1 MSAPIMTE
9 DTSEDTLRG
18 AEAAA
23 GSASSA
29 DASITWSEANQR
41 YLVAALSA
49 LRIHLK
55 ATLDGGANAP
65 EHVEDALLDPG
76 IWMFSQPPA
85 LEQLCSAF
93 DLSAFERGVLLL
105 AAGAEMDSQ
114 LAAHFASL
122 DTSRRPLPTLQ
133 LALTVLPE
141 AHWSA
146 LSPARAL
153 RRWQLIDLLPADT
166 LITSAFRPN
175 ERILHFLA
183 GISGIDERLH
193 HLAHPVPP
201 PETLPSSYADVAGQ
215 VAAVWADA
223 SRHATASSAAQQ
235 LPLIELC
242 GTEPDANRAIA
253 ARAAAAV
260 NLRLHVLSLR
270 SLLQTSSAETS
281 LFLRLWE
288 REAILSESALL
299 IELDDLSTA
308 DTASATIS
316 LLLESLHAPLIL
328 SSRQPQSTLSRPRVV
343 FYTSRPTR
351 AEQAELWRTSLQPAD
366 AATNDA
372 VIDPLID
379 TLVAQFNLSPVAIR
393 SAAQH
398 SNGAQPE
405 RSLASVLWDAC
416 RIEARPRLEGLA
428 QRIEPAA
435 TWDDLVLPEK
445 EREQMRNI
453 SLHVRQRTRVY
464 ESWGFADR
472 SSRGLGISVL
482 FAGPSGT
489 GKTTA
494 AEVLAHELRLDL
506 FRIDLSQIISKYIGE
521 TEKNLCR
528 VFDAADQGAA
538 VLLFDEADALFG
550 KRTDVKDSH
559 DRYANCE
566 VSYLLQR
573 MEAYRGL
580 AILTTNRKSSLDQAF
595 LRRLRFV
602 VEFPF
607 PEAAQR
613 AEIWRRIFPS
623 RTPVDGLNVE
633 HLARLRV
640 SGGNIH
646 NIAMGA
652 AFLAA
657 DAGEPVRMGHLLAAA
672 RAEFAKLEIPL
683 NDTEVARWT

>member
-1 MSAPIMTE
+1 MSAPTITE
-9 DTSEDTLRG
+9 ETSEDALRAKETTG
-18 AEAAA
+18 N
-23 GSASSA
+23 ASSTH
-29 DASITWSEANQR
+29 SNVTWFEANQR
-41 YLVAALSA
+41 YLVATFSA

-55 ATLDGGANAP
+55 DRLDGGVNSSAQIDDN
-65 EHVEDALLDPG
+65 LLDPAV
-76 IWMFSQPPA
+76 WNFSQPPA
-85 LEQLCSAF
+85 LEQLCSVF
-93 DLSAFERGVLLL
+93 ELSAFERGIIIL

-114 LAAHFASL
+114 LAAHYASL
-122 DTSRRPLPTLQ
+122 DASRRPLPTLQ

-146 LSPARAL
+146 LSPSRAL
-153 RRWQLIDLLPADT
+153 RRWQLIDLFAADT
-166 LITSAFRPN
+166 LVTSAFRPN

-183 GISGIDERLH
+183 GLSGIDERLH
-193 HLAHPVPP
+193 HLIHPVPT
-201 PETLPSSYADVAGQ
+201 PETLPSSYADVASQ
-215 VAAVWADA
+215 VAAVWTDA
-223 SRHATASSAAQQ
+223 SRQATAASISQQ

-242 GTEPDANRAIA
+242 GAEPDTNRAIA
-253 ARAAAAV
+253 AHAAATL
-260 NLRLHVLSLR
+260 NLRLHVLSPR
-270 SLLQTSSAETS
+270 SLLQTSSAEAS

-288 REAILSESALL
+288 REAILSESVLL
-299 IELDDLSTA
+299 LELDDLPTS
-308 DTASATIS
+308 DTASVTIAQ
-316 LLLESLHAPLIL
+316 LLESLRAPLIL
-328 SSRQPQSTLSRPRVV
+328 STRQPQPTLSRPRVI
-343 FYTSRPTR
+343 FFTSSPTR
-351 AEQAELWRTSLQPAD
+351 AEQAELWRTSLQPPN
-366 AATNDA
+366 AAANK
-372 VIDPLID
+372 PLID
-379 TLVAQFNLSPVAIR
+379 TLVSQFSLSPVAIR

-398 SNGAQPE
+398 SNKTQPE
-405 RSLASVLWDAC
+405 QILASVLWDAC

-445 EREQMRNI
+445 ARGQMRQI
-453 SLHVRQRTRVY
+453 SLHVRHRTRVY

-550 KRTDVKDSH
+550 KRTEVKDSH

-623 RTPVDGLNVE
+623 LTPVDGLNVE
-633 HLARLRV
+633 HLACLRV

-657 DAGEPVRMGHLLAAA
+657 DADEPVRMEHLLAAA

-683 NDTEVARWT
+683 NDSEVARWT